1 MQRFKKVHALGPGGA
16 LACGCPHVPSNVPS
30 AQLSAA
36 QRGDPRMLG
45 AQVHRQSSAPQ
56 LGWDS
61 ALPSHMAL
69 LSQDAF
75 DLRPLYAMGTF
86 DALV

>member
-1 MQRFKKVHALGPGGA
+1 
-16 LACGCPHVPSNVPS
+16 
-30 AQLSAA
+30 
-36 QRGDPRMLG
+36 MLG

-61 ALPSHMAL
+61 ALPSNMAL

-75 DLRPLYAMGTF
+75 DLRPLYAVGTF